1 MNDAT
6 TKGVFIFTTSYTTVN
21 KPQIK
26 KSSKRNTEYVGQPS
40 RKYSWKHFEYKPSE
54 LIYKHAIKTM
64 KKCIKGNICE
74 NFTDYFEIH
83 IYYKSTRNRNLLLIV
98 PKVRLEFEKVR
109 RLEQIFCF
117 EGVKLS
123 NFLHIKIWRIKAYK
137 EKTKLLFFL
146 DLCKSFLFIFTFWTK
161 LLFLLH

>member
-1 MNDAT
+1 
-6 TKGVFIFTTSYTTVN
+6 
-21 KPQIK
+21 
-26 KSSKRNTEYVGQPS
+26 
-40 RKYSWKHFEYKPSE
+40 
-54 LIYKHAIKTM
+54 M

-98 PKVRLEFEKVR
+98 PKVRLEFEKVM

-137 EKTKLLFFL
+137 EKTKLLFLL
-146 DLCKSFLFIFTFWTK
+146 DLCKSFLFIFTF
-161 LLFLLH
+161 